1 MSFQIAVLRVENAM
15 AKTLQ
20 SAVKSLERDKAQL
33 QSRVNS
39 LEQKLEGRQT
49 GNREE
54 VTSGLSAYLYL
65 EWNDSMLHSVQYT
78 VYYQLLNSH
87 YY

>member
-1 MSFQIAVLRVENAM
+1 MGFCNFQIAMLRGENAM

-39 LEQKLEGRQT
+39 LEQKLDGQPG
-49 GNREE
+49 GNGE
-54 VTSGLSAYLYL
+54 VITSGQFKNRCETLAYY
-65 EWNDSMLHSVQYT
+65 
-78 VYYQLLNSH
+78 
-87 YY
+87 